1 MEDKTYDCLTC
12 TYPRHKTPELIFC
25 DVCIRRI
32 MDKHQAKKNREKKS
46 DEAPDK

>member
-12 TYPRHKTPELIFC
+12 PYPRHKNAGVIFC

-32 MDKHQAKKNREKKS
+32 MDKHQADKETS
-46 DEAPDK
+46 DNGGNK